1 MLYTSIDKLVE
12 KADSKY
18 LLVVAASRR
27 ARTLRD
33 GSKSQI
39 KAPKSHKYVGV
50 ALEEIYHDFIK
61 YERTNKES
69 AK

>member
-1 MLYTSIDKLVE
+1 MLYPSIDKLVE
-12 KADSKY
+12 KTDSKY

-39 KAPKSHKYVGV
+39 RQPRSHKNVGV
-50 ALEEIYHDFIK
+50 ALEEMHQDFIRIEK
-61 YERTNKES
+61 NPKDGV
-69 AK
+69 K